1 MLAETGTTEGAPPA
15 GAPAAEG
22 ASATERAAVLDRLWQ
37 HFTAT
42 RDDAVRRQ
50 LADLYYPLVKHVART
65 MRATLSRR
73 AELDDLEGYGAEGL
87 LDAIDR
93 YDPAR
98 GIRFPTFAAHR
109 IRGAVIDGLRSA
121 DWAPR
126 SLRRRERD
134 IAQNHAWLSSANGR
148 APTEEE
154 EAAGLG
160 ISVDALRTR
169 KHQIAAARV
178 ASMEDQRGPDRAAG
192 VEPPDSSE
200 EPLAVYLT
208 NEMSEA
214 VRAALLRLD
223 ERERVVVTLSFD
235 GGLTLAEIGET
246 LGVTESRACQIR
258 ARALSRLRAYFRS
271 QGLAPG

>member
-1 MLAETGTTEGAPPA
+1 MLAETRTAE
-15 GAPAAEG
+15 GAPAAG
-22 ASATERAAVLDRLWQ
+22 AADLDQLWQ
-37 HFTAT
+37 RFIATGDATA
-42 RDDAVRRQ
+42 RRQ

-65 MRATLSRR
+65 VRSSLSRR

-109 IRGAVIDGLRSA
+109 IRGAIIDGLRSV

-134 IAQNHAWLSSANGR
+134 IAQNHAWLSSTRGR

-160 ISVDALRTR
+160 ITVEALRTR
-169 KHQIAAARV
+169 KQQIVSARV
-178 ASMEDQRGPDRAAG
+178 GSMDDQGGGERPTGA
-192 VEPPDSSE
+192 EPPDSSE

-214 VRAALLRLD
+214 VRQALLRLD

-271 QGLAPG
+271 QGLGPG

>member
-1 MLAETGTTEGAPPA
+1 MLAETRTVDDAA
-15 GAPAAEG
+15 AAER
-22 ASATERAAVLDRLWQ
+22 SAALDRLWAQ
-37 HFTAT
+37 FIAN
-42 RDDAVRRQ
+42 RDDGARRQ
-50 LADLYYPLVKHVART
+50 LADLYYPLVKHVAGT
-65 MRATLSRR
+65 FRATLSRR

-93 YDPAR
+93 YDPGR

-109 IRGAVIDGLRSA
+109 IRGAIIDGLRSA

-134 IAQNHAWLSSANGR
+134 IAQNHAWLSSTQGR

-154 EAAGLG
+154 EAVALG
-160 ISVDALRTR
+160 ISLDALRAR
-169 KHQIAAARV
+169 KQQIASARI
-178 ASMEDQRGPDRAAG
+178 ASMEERTGPDRVGAI
-192 VEPPDSSE
+192 EPADSSE

-214 VRAALLRLD
+214 VREALLRLD

-235 GGLTLAEIGET
+235 GGLTLAEIGQT

-271 QGLAPG
+271 QGLGPG

>member
-1 MLAETGTTEGAPPA
+1 MLAETGAAATTTAPVSTA
-15 GAPAAEG
+15 ADRAAELEELW
-22 ASATERAAVLDRLWQ
+22 SRLIGQ
-37 HFTAT
+37 
-42 RDDAVRRQ
+42 RDDAARRQ
-50 LADLYYPLVKHVART
+50 LADIYYPLVKHVARSLST
-65 MRATLSRR
+65 GLSRR

-93 YDPAR
+93 YDPGR

-109 IRGAVIDGLRSA
+109 IRGAIIDGLRGT

-126 SLRRRERD
+126 SVRRRERD
-134 IAQNHAWLSSANGR
+134 ITQNHAWLSATHGR
-148 APTEEE
+148 APTEDE
-154 EAAGLG
+154 EAAALG
-160 ISVDALRTR
+160 ISVTALRAR
-169 KHQIAAARV
+169 KQQIASARV
-178 ASMEDQRGPDRAAG
+178 TFMEDHQNGAEPASAG
-192 VEPPDSSE
+192 LAGDGTD

-235 GGLTLAEIGET
+235 GGLTLAEIGQT
-246 LGVTESRACQIR
+246 LGVTESRVCQIR
-258 ARALSRLRAYFRS
+258 TRALSRLRAYFRS